1 MSQKLYS
8 AIPTIPGKPYRLA
21 TVLMALLLV
30 ASAPAQD
37 LPDGPGKDL
46 VMKVCT
52 VCHELTR
59 ITSKK
64 RTKEEWSDTVDK
76 MAMRGAMA
84 TDEEF
89 EMIVAY
95 LAKNFGTGPSLQR
108 KTDRSPI
115 RMNGSV
121 ATRISRGR

>member
-1 MSQKLYS
+1 MSQKLYT
-8 AIPTIPGKPYRLA
+8 ANPAGFGKPYRLA
-21 TVLMALLLV
+21 TLLAALLL
-30 ASAPAQD
+30 AAPAPAQD

-52 VCHELTR
+52 VCHELSR

-64 RTKEEWSDTVDK
+64 RTKPEWNDTVDK

-89 EMIVAY
+89 EMIVTY
-95 LAKNFGTGPSLQR
+95 LAKNFGKDASL
-108 KTDRSPI
+108 KP
-115 RMNGSV
+115 
-121 ATRISRGR
+121 

>member
-21 TVLMALLLV
+21 TLLMALLLV

-95 LAKNFGTGPSLQR
+95 LAKNFGKGPSLQR

-115 RMNGSV
+115 RMND
-121 ATRISRGR
+121 R